1 MVLQAHLWHTQHLG
15 PDRGHLPGFLTDR
28 RHIAFLQQA
37 GVWLGQ
43 RLAIQLTVRGQ
54 RQAGQEQHVRRHHI
68 IRQHLAQC
76 GLERFAQGALIGFR
90 RQGVGHQ
97 IGQQLVMLGH
107 HHGFADRT
115 LLTQARLNLSQ
126 FDTEPTHLD
135 LMVDAADVLDHAI
148 RAIARQIACAIKPL
162 TVARKRVGHKTLGGQ
177 RSPAVIPP
185 GQADTADQ
193 QLTAGAYR
201 ARSELGI
208 EDKQRGVGDW
218 PTDKRQRFNQ

>member
-1 MVLQAHLWHTQHLG
+1 M
-15 PDRGHLPGFLTDR
+15 
-28 RHIAFLQQA
+28 
-37 GVWLGQ
+37 
-43 RLAIQLTVRGQ
+43 
-54 RQAGQEQHVRRHHI
+54 RRHHI

-162 TVARKRVGHKTLGGQ
+162 TVARKRIGHKTLGGQ

-218 PTDKRQRFNQ
+218 PTDKGHRLDQLMGRRPDGGFGRAIQVPHRALLGQHALGQVGRQRLAAAQALDPAQ